1 MREPAHY
8 LRVRTFSLSAVGADR
23 PGIIAAVAE
32 QLVTHGVN
40 VTDSQMGILRGFFAM
55 TLVVTAPDDVDEDAL
70 ASGLRSVGE
79 QLHLDTLVLRAVP
92 DKRQGGTLDE
102 PTHVV
107 SVHGADHP
115 GILHAITTA
124 LAGAGVNVC
133 DLRTRL
139 TPDGVWAMVIHIA
152 CPEAADVGAIEAALR
167 AVGEREGVGVTLHA
181 AEADLM

>member
-1 MREPAHY
+1 
-8 LRVRTFSLSAVGADR
+8 VRTFSLSAVGADR

-32 QLVTHGVN
+32 RLVAHGVN

-55 TLVVTAPDDVDEDAL
+55 TLVVTASDDVDVDAL
-70 ASGLRSVGE
+70 AADVRKVGE
-79 QLHLDTLVLRAVP
+79 QLRLDTVVLRAVP
-92 DKRQGGTLDE
+92 ERPHAVALE
-102 PTHVV
+102 VPTHVV

-115 GILHAITTA
+115 GILFGITTA

-139 TPDGVWAMVIHIA
+139 TDDGVWVMVVHIA
-152 CPEAADVGAIEAALR
+152 CPAQADAGAIEAALR

-181 AEADLM
+181 AEPDVM